1 MASAYSDDLR
11 RKFFEAYQRG
21 DGSLAVLAGRFG
33 VSVSWAEKLMR
44 TQRQTGRVERPP
56 GGKRG
61 PASKLTAELRERI
74 RAWIEARPDLT
85 LAELQLRLWE
95 RQELEVSLSR
105 LWTVLD
111 EMGLYLK
118 KVTPCRRARYARGP
132 FRAQCL
138 VAGDQ
143 PDRSVEADF
152 PGRERCHH
160 RNDPALRPRPAWR
173 ACGRRYSLRPL
184 ANVDRSR
191 SDPRFRMG
199 GHHDH

>member
-44 TQRQTGRVERPP
+44 TLRQTGKVERPP

-61 PASKLTAELRERI
+61 PASKLTPELRERV
-74 RAWIEARPDLT
+74 RAWIEARRDLT
-85 LAELQLRLWE
+85 LAQIQLRLWDE
-95 RQELEVSLSR
+95 QKLEVSLSR

-118 KVTPCRRARYARGP
+118 KSRSTPPSKIHRRINSDGVPGGRRRARSIR
-132 FRAQCL
+132 
-138 VAGDQ
+138 
-143 PDRSVEADF
+143 RS
-152 PGRERCHH
+152 
-160 RNDPALRPRPAWR
+160 
-173 ACGRRYSLRPL
+173 
-184 ANVDRSR
+184 
-191 SDPRFRMG
+191 
-199 GHHDH
+199 